1 MNDAS
6 LVPTIETERLLLR
19 GHQVSDFHDSASMW
33 ADKEVVAHISGVP
46 STHEQ
51 SWSRLLRYAGHWQLL
66 GFGYWVVQS
75 KANGDFLGEVGL
87 ADYHRDTE
95 PTLDGRP
102 EAGWVLR
109 TCAHGK
115 GYATEAVT
123 AMMHWADTTLSCT
136 HTSAMFDPA
145 YSASINVAKKV
156 GFENEVLGR
165 YGDQEALIMERSRQ

>member
-1 MNDAS
+1 
-6 LVPTIETERLLLR
+6 
-19 GHQVSDFHDSASMW
+19 MW
-33 ADKEVVAHISGVP
+33 ADKEVVAHMSGVP

-75 KANGDFLGEVGL
+75 KADGDFLGEVGL
-87 ADYHRDTE
+87 ADYHRDTD

-115 GYATEAVT
+115 GYATEA
-123 AMMHWADTTLSCT
+123 AE
-136 HTSAMFDPA
+136 SA
-145 YSASINVAKKV
+145 IQV
-156 GFENEVLGR
+156 GFEKGLSEIIAFAELGNRPSLRVLKKLGMTESGR
-165 YGDQEALIMERSRQ
+165 ITYKTLPMRLFCLQAP